1 MKAKE
6 FVRAKSLEEAYSL
19 LKENPMN
26 RILGGGVWL
35 KKGNMD
41 LNTIIDLS
49 LLGLDKIEDGEE
61 FIKVGALVTQED
73 FAKNEAIKETY
84 HGLLSEA
91 TSSIMGPA
99 FRNVATIGGSIV
111 GKFGFSDLITA
122 LLAADVTLVF
132 YPSGEKKLSDY
143 LKEPGQAKE
152 ILTHVLIKKCHRLSF
167 YKRVCLTA
175 LDYPIVTVAITRCSK
190 HDKYSVVV
198 GSRAGVDDFAVEV
211 MAALEKGERDFAKV
225 AKEVHKMKFMDS
237 LTAKADYR
245 AHLAEV
251 YVRRG
256 LEEVSK

>member
-6 FVRAKSLEEAYSL
+6 FVRAKSLEEAYEL
-19 LKENPMN
+19 LKANPMN
-26 RILGGGVWL
+26 KILGGGLWL

-49 LLGLDKIEDGEE
+49 LLGLDKIEEE
-61 FIKVGALVTQED
+61 EDYIRVGAMVTQED
-73 FAKNEAIKETY
+73 FARSELIKDVY
-84 HGLLSEA
+84 HGMLSQA
-91 TSSIMGPA
+91 ASSIMGPA
-99 FRNVATIGGSIV
+99 FRNSATIGGSIV
-111 GKFGFSDLITA
+111 GKFGFSDIITA

-143 LKEPGQAKE
+143 LKEPGLSKE
-152 ILTHVLIKKCHRLSF
+152 ILTHILIKKCHRVSF
-167 YKRVCLTA
+167 YKRVNLTA
-175 LDYPIVTVAITRCSK
+175 LDYPIITVAVTHCVK
-190 HDKYSVVV
+190 HDKYTVVV
-198 GSRAGVDDFAVEV
+198 GSRAGVADFAVDV
-211 MAALEKGERDFAKV
+211 MEALEKGERDFEKV
-225 AKEVHKMKFMDS
+225 AKLVNKMKFMDS